1 MLTGCTQ
8 AETAE
13 KGTVGRVLQIDAVTA
28 RRQSGQDAV
37 LHAAA
42 AASTIFKAKTI
53 RMEAYCAYE
62 VAIVRADTVH
72 AQAIAEANAIHAE
85 AIAEAKDVLGKAT
98 AESDNMLA
106 EASTVLV
113 RATKPV
119 LLSSPPPPPPGT
131 WTLGLTLHHGR
142 ILCLTAIRN
151 STLSATYC
159 FPRDRS
165 S

>member
-1 MLTGCTQ
+1 M
-8 AETAE
+8 
-13 KGTVGRVLQIDAVTA
+13 TA

-119 LLSSPPPPPPGT
+119 LLSSPPPPRNMDSRADPASWQDTMSNSNKKFDTVRNVLLPP
-131 WTLGLTLHHGR
+131 R
-142 ILCLTAIRN
+142 PIIMI
-151 STLSATYC
+151 S
-159 FPRDRS
+159 
-165 S
+165 